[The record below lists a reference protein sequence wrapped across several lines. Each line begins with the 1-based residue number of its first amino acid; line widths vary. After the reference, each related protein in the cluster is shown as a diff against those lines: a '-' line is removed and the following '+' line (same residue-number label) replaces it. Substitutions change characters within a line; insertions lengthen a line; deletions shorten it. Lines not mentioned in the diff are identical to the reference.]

1 MRLALDWGEARIG
14 VAACDREGILAYPV
28 QTVAAGP
35 QAVTQLCAI
44 IAEYEPVL
52 IYVGLPRSLR
62 GATEI
67 AATKVMGYA
76 RDFAAQIALPI
87 YLIDERMTTVSAAK
101 QLRQTGKNAKHQ
113 RSIID
118 QAAAVAILNH
128 ALDIERHGGDVA
140 GTLLLAEE
148 EGAP

>member
-14 VAACDREGILAYPV
+14 VAACDRDGILAYPV
-28 QTVAAGP
+28 QTVPAGP
-35 QAVTQLCAI
+35 QAIAQLCAI

-62 GATEI
+62 GATEL

-76 RDFAAQIALPI
+76 RELAAKITIPI
-87 YLIDERMTTVSAAK
+87 YLIDERMTTVSATK
-101 QLRQTGKNAKHQ
+101 QLRQTGKTAKQQ

-128 ALDIERHGGDVA
+128 ALDIERHGGDVSGA
-140 GTLLLAEE
+140 LLLAEE